1 MRTLSAQEKR
11 TVRIAGAVLAIGLV
25 LLGGQK
31 VWKWVGEQRATYRQQ
46 LKQIQAVRDEI
57 KPYSAKIEVLT
68 NLMTRFKLDPA
79 KLSKPNIV
87 ASASAAMQQAATSGG
102 IQLGPIKETPARS
115 TSKELTTMQVEGSG
129 QVTSIVTFL
138 YRLES
143 LGYPVIVDSVQLTP
157 DAQKP
162 GMVKMSL
169 TITIL
174 DFEQWKKEEVP
185 NA

>member
-11 TVRIAGAVLAIGLV
+11 TVRIAGAVLGIGLV

-31 VWKWVGEQRATYRQQ
+31 VWKWVGGQRATYRQQ

-102 IQLGPIKETPARS
+102 IQLGPIKETP
-115 TSKELTTMQVEGSG
+115 
-129 QVTSIVTFL
+129 
-138 YRLES
+138 
-143 LGYPVIVDSVQLTP
+143 
-157 DAQKP
+157 
-162 GMVKMSL
+162 
-169 TITIL
+169 
-174 DFEQWKKEEVP
+174 
-185 NA
+185 